1 MEIIRADERGYAD
14 HGWLKTY
21 HTFSFADYYD
31 PERVHFGTLRVV
43 NDDYIL
49 GHHGFGT
56 HPHENMEIITIPLE
70 GKLEHKDSTGNS
82 GVIIP
87 GEVQV
92 MSAGSG
98 IMHSEKNPGK
108 EPVQLLQ
115 IWIFPNK
122 KDVDPRYEQKQF
134 NDQDCINKMQLLVS
148 PDGRDDSLWIYQNA
162 FLSRMFCDE
171 EKVFSYNPYIKENGV
186 FIFNLEGEIEIHGEK
201 LNKRD
206 TALVQP
212 GSDIAIQAGNDS
224 KFIIIEIPMQA

>member
-31 PERVHFGTLRVV
+31 PGRINFGTLRVV
-43 NDDYIL
+43 NDDHIL
-49 GHHGFGT
+49 GHRGFGT
-56 HPHENMEIITIPLE
+56 HPHENMEIITIPLA
-70 GKLEHKDSTGNS
+70 GKLEHEDSTGES

-98 IMHSEKNPGK
+98 IMHAEKNPGK

-122 KDVDPRYEQKQF
+122 RDVDPRYEQKQF
-134 NDQDCINKMQLLVS
+134 NDEGCINKMQLLVS
-148 PDGRDDSLWIYQNA
+148 PDGRDESLWIYQNA

-171 EKVFSYNPYIKENGV
+171 KKEFSYYPYLNENGV
-186 FIFNLEGEIEIHGEK
+186 FIFNLEGEVEINEEK
-201 LNKRD
+201 LSKRD
-206 TALVQP
+206 TALILP
-212 GSDIAIQAGNDS
+212 GSDITIQANITT
-224 KFIIIEIPMQA
+224 KFIIIEVPMRR